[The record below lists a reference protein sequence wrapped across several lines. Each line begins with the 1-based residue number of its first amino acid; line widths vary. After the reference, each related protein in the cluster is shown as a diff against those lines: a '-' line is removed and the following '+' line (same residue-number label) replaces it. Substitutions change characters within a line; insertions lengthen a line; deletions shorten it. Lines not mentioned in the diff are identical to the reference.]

1 MTPRERV
8 HAALQRRPADRIPI
22 YMWFHPETA
31 ARLGSALDIPPAAV
45 PGVLG
50 NDVRQ
55 TWVGN
60 NAAMEGVVH
69 EREGMTHRDDW
80 GVEWI
85 RVGAFNQVLRP
96 PLQSADAEAVR
107 RYEFPYHRVD
117 ALMETMDRCARD
129 AGDFFL
135 GCDVSPCLFE
145 LVCRLRGMEQASID
159 LALDPLLAAHLLDR
173 ARDFA
178 VHLSERACTR
188 YRLDWLWTGD
198 DVAGQ
203 KSMIMSPA
211 TWRTMLKPRLAD
223 IVAVGRRHGL
233 PCAYHCCGALRPI
246 IPDLI
251 EIGVTVLNPIQCNC
265 PGMDPAELKRE
276 FGAALTFMGGV
287 DTVDLLPN
295 GSAQE
300 VTRATRSL
308 IETMTSDGGG
318 YILAASHT
326 IPPETPLGNIFALY
340 TAAGVSR
347 EEIEDR
353 AADLRAAAAR

>member
-1 MTPRERV
+1 MTARERV
-8 HAALQRRPADRIPI
+8 LAALQRRPTDRIPI
-22 YMWFHPETA
+22 FMWFHPETTL
-31 ARLGSALDIPPAAV
+31 RLGSALHIPPQEVAE
-45 PGVLG
+45 VLG

-55 TWVGN
+55 TWIGN

-69 EREGMTHRDDW
+69 AHEGMTHRDDW
-80 GVEWI
+80 GIDWI
-85 RVGAFNQVLRP
+85 RVGAFNQILRS
-96 PLQSADAEAVR
+96 PLQSADADAVR
-107 RYEFPYHRVD
+107 RYEFPYGRVD
-117 ALMETMDRCARD
+117 ALMGAMDLCARD
-129 AGDFFL
+129 AGEFFL

-145 LVCRLRGMEQASID
+145 MICRLRGMEQASLD
-159 LALDPLLAAHLLDR
+159 LALDPPLAGHLLDL

-178 VHLSERACTR
+178 VHLSERACAR

-203 KSMIMSPA
+203 KSMIMSPS
-211 TWRTMLKPRLAD
+211 TWRTLIKPRLAA

-265 PGMDPAELKRE
+265 PGMDPVELKRD
-276 FGAALTFMGGV
+276 FGAALTFMGGL

-300 VTRATRSL
+300 VTHATRSL

-318 YILAASHT
+318 FILAASHT
-326 IPPETPLGNIFALY
+326 IPPETPLENIFALY
-340 TAAGVSR
+340 AAAGVSR
-347 EEIEDR
+347 EEIEGR
-353 AADLRAAAAR
+353 AAVVRAAAGR